1 MLLSVGLFAAGVHGG
16 ALRSAPPRAGAL
28 RCRTSTVDIKTTGP
42 NSRRISA
49 SIAINASPDDVWAI
63 ITDYDHISDYTPS
76 VRRSR
81 VVPSK
86 DTATVRVFQE
96 SAQSI
101 AGFEFRASLTMEMQ
115 ELRVDA
121 LRRPLPAL
129 RLVFR
134 CAGPRPRRGAPCR

>member
-1 MLLSVGLFAAGVHGG
+1 VAIEKTERGRMLLFVGLFAAAALHGG
-16 ALRSAPPRAGAL
+16 TSA
-28 RCRTSTVDIKTTGP
+28 VDIKPTGP

-49 SIAINASPDDVWAI
+49 SIAINASPDDVWAV

-76 VRRSR
+76 VLRSR

-86 DTATVRVFQE
+86 DTATTRVFQE
-96 SAQSI
+96 SAQTI
-101 AGFEFRASLTMEMQ
+101 AGLEFRASLTMEMQ

-121 LRRPLPAL
+121 LRRPLPAP

-134 CAGPRPRRGAPCR
+134 CAGPRPDLGLLGEHAP